1 MRPEQRSAN
10 ERALK
15 ANRTRDRRCGQWQR
29 ALAAPFIHSFARKF
43 IAVLSD
49 FIRHGRNGCQF
60 VYAGDMRLRR
70 DPTIHTHTH
79 IEESVALRQ
88 LYSCVFAVAWVCG
101 CEFIYAFINQL
112 TKCKFCIFHTR
123 KKLNEMCE
131 GGCVSEPAR
140 L

>member
-1 MRPEQRSAN
+1 MAEMAVISC
-10 ERALK
+10 
-15 ANRTRDRRCGQWQR
+15 TRGTCGYVET
-29 ALAAPFIHSFARKF
+29 L
-43 IAVLSD
+43 LS
-49 FIRHGRNGCQF
+49 
-60 VYAGDMRLRR
+60 
-70 DPTIHTHTH
+70 TH

-140 L
+140 V